1 MTFGLDPKVK
11 VTQIA
16 ALYPLHYVT
25 YSATMFEV
33 ATSKDLG
40 GDAFTR
46 KIENLTFD
54 LDLVVKVTQN
64 VTQCPLQPV
73 TYMATNFEVATS
85 NRLGEDTFTRK
96 YII

>member
-1 MTFGLDPKVK
+1 MTFDLDPKVK
-11 VTQIA
+11 VTQNV

-46 KIENLTFD
+46 KINIYLAFD
-54 LDLVVKVTQN
+54 TQN
-64 VTQCPLQPV
+64 VAQCPLHHV
-73 TYMATNFEVATS
+73 TYIHVATRIEVATS
-85 NRLGEDTFTRK
+85 NRLRGDPFTRK